1 MAECADGFSPEQFIP
16 LFMMALTGGPSP
28 PPLSLSC
35 TPPDPLKEFT
45 AEMGLREGIQGVP
58 AGFQVFFF
66 FSFFFLFFLLLDL
79 SGCHLQCETAVISFL
94 PYLSV
99 DLTGLVAVCVVA
111 VAVAV
116 SVCMCLYGWL
126 WSKQV

>member
-1 MAECADGFSPEQFIP
+1 MGHRLPHDESG
-16 LFMMALTGGPSP
+16 
-28 PPLSLSC
+28 
-35 TPPDPLKEFT
+35 TPPTHTHTAPLKEYT
-45 AEMGLREGIQGVP
+45 AEMGLREGIQGVT

-66 FSFFFLFFLLLDL
+66 FFFFFFFFLQPLLLDL